1 MTNFYALFVHVS
13 SSVELKFNYFC
24 NDSLYKQSREKKL
37 FSIGD
42 QFKIKDDREH
52 DMFIVKSKVLS
63 IGDRLVLE
71 DINGK

>member
-1 MTNFYALFVHVS
+1 MT
-13 SSVELKFNYFC
+13 
-24 NDSLYKQSREKKL
+24 SRSRPTYRRYQVREKL